1 MRSLGGCD
9 LWLTLDL
16 DLDNRR
22 VLTINPSLHVFGV
35 HFPACGFRGRS
46 HCPGCSLE
54 SLRRWNHLDGLQEW
68 TRASSIWTLRVQGVF
83 VEICSLYSRPNQ
95 DSGVSPCYLKPPL
108 ANMGCSA
115 SFASPALHAI
125 WDALLFAFRPALHV
139 CLSSFRFHPGN
150 SHVCKPIP
158 SYLDVACPELHSDG
172 HCLKRSLPYLYS
184 AGGFCLLKISAYI
197 SLLENCIRFPEAVI
211 PICQIRQNSWKFTS
225 HGE

>member
-1 MRSLGGCD
+1 MHFQQLLIVSKCWMRSLGGCD

-22 VLTINPSLHVFGV
+22 VLTINPSLHAFGV
-35 HFPACGFRGRS
+35 HFPACGFRGGS

-83 VEICSLYSRPNQ
+83 VDICSLYSRPNQ

-115 SFASPALHAI
+115 SFVQPHPPCNMGCPAFFVPPSP
-125 WDALLFAFRPALHV
+125 
-139 CLSSFRFHPGN
+139 
-150 SHVCKPIP
+150 
-158 SYLDVACPELHSDG
+158 
-172 HCLKRSLPYLYS
+172 PYVL
-184 AGGFCLLKISAYI
+184 
-197 SLLENCIRFPEAVI
+197 V
-211 PICQIRQNSWKFTS
+211 
-225 HGE
+225 